1 MTTGYIKG
9 LKDLVG
15 FQLVDLTEEK
25 ILVRAPDGKTFTL
38 FIEDDEGDCCGFNDI
53 TTTLEVK
60 KNSKINPIITK
71 VDICNEEEDEGECC
85 YVTFYGDSKV
95 LGSIDTYSSSGSG
108 WNYGANVTVRCSPLS
123 LIETLSSW

>member
-1 MTTGYIKG
+1 MTTEHTKG
-9 LKDLVG
+9 LKNLVG

-25 ILVRAPDGKTFTL
+25 ILVRAPSGEIFTL
-38 FIEDDEGDCCGFNDI
+38 FIEDDEGYCCGFNNI
-53 TTTLEVK
+53 TTTLKIK

-71 VDICNEEEDEGECC
+71 VDIRSKEEGEGECC

>member
-1 MTTGYIKG
+1 MTTEHTKG

-15 FQLVDLTEEK
+15 FQLIDLTEDK
-25 ILVRAPDGKTFTL
+25 ILVRSPEGKIYTL

-53 TTTLEVK
+53 TTILQFK
-60 KNSKINPIITK
+60 RNSKANPIITK
-71 VDICNEEEDEGECC
+71 VSTHNEEESDGEYC

-95 LGSIDTYSSSGSG
+95 LGTINTYSSSGSG

-123 LIETLSSW
+123 LLEVLSSW

>member
-1 MTTGYIKG
+1 MTTKHIKG

-25 ILVRAPDGKTFTL
+25 ILVRAPSGKIFTL

-71 VDICNEEEDEGECC
+71 IDICNEEEDEGERC
-85 YVTFYGDSKV
+85 YVTFYGDSKI
-95 LGSIDTYSSSGSG
+95 LGSIDTHSSSGSG
-108 WNYGANVTVRCSPLS
+108 WNYGANVTVRCSQLS
-123 LIETLSSW
+123 LIEILSSW